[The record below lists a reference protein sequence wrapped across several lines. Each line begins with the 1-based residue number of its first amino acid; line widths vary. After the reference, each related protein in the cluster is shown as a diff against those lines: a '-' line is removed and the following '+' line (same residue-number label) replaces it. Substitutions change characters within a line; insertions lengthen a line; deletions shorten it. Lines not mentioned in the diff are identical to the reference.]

1 MSTSAVDYYK
11 VSRLEELTE
20 NAEDDLVDA
29 KQEVSRAQEAL
40 EEAQALLMQEEANVA
55 FVENRI
61 RELKE
66 LTSEAQAQ
74 IDEAC
79 VESGHRS
86 HDSDIVDPTTGLK
99 QGWKYLSMKMMDI
112 MSILKL

>member
-55 FVENRI
+55 FMENRI

-66 LTSEAQAQ
+66 LISEAQAQ

-86 HDSDIVDPTTGLK
+86 YDSDIIDPTTGLK
-99 QGWKYLSMKMMDI
+99 QGVEI
-112 MSILKL
+112 SIDEDD